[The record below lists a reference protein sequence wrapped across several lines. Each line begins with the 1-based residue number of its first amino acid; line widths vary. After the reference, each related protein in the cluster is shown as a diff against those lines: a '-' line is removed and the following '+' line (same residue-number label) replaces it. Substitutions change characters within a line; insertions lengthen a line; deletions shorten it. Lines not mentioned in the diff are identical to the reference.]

1 MTETSVQCFLD
12 LAGTDR
18 DPIQPARFA
27 ALVEDFG
34 RIGGTADGG
43 VTRRAFSDEDVIAR
57 EKALGIMQQELGLSV
72 RIDAWGNIFGRRPGR
87 RPELPALLT
96 GSHLDSVPN
105 GGRFDGPAG
114 VLCGLEAI
122 RALDRLDIQ
131 TDRPL
136 EVAVFTAEEP
146 NAFGLSTIGSQ
157 GITGALTTE
166 DLHARRDDRGTTLA
180 EALRRIGGDPD
191 HLESARLKPGRV
203 EAFLEVHI
211 EQMSHLESAGKEI
224 GIVEGIAGIH
234 RLGIEITGRADHA
247 GTTPMDRRRDALAA
261 AAEVITAVRRL
272 ALAAG
277 DRAVATVGRIH
288 VEPNAVNVVPACV
301 ELDLEVRSYHPEET
315 QVIVAGLKRKCAGIE
330 STTHVKID
338 MEDPTYYTEPLR
350 FSDRLCQTVA
360 EACRRLNYP
369 AMSSISMAG
378 HDAYHLARVADT
390 SMIFVPCKEGVSHH
404 PAEWTDPEALAKA
417 ARVLALTWL
426 LLDRDSRG
434 RS

>member
-1 MTETSVQCFLD
+1 MTETSIRRL
-12 LAGTDR
+12 LETAGTAR
-18 DPIQPARFA
+18 DPIQTARIA
-27 ALVEDFG
+27 ALVEEFG
-34 RIGGTADGG
+34 IIGGTADGG

-57 EKALGIMQQELGLSV
+57 EKALAIMQQELGLSV

-87 RPELPALLT
+87 RPELPVLLT

-114 VLCGLEAI
+114 VFCSLEAI
-122 RALDRLDIQ
+122 RALSLLDIQ
-131 TDRPL
+131 TDHAL

-157 GITGALTTE
+157 GITGGLSRN
-166 DLHARRDDRGTTLA
+166 DLVGRKDEHGIRLA
-180 EALRRIGGDPD
+180 DALRRIGGDPD

-203 EAFLEVHI
+203 EAFLEIHI
-211 EQMSHLESAGKEI
+211 EQMTHLESAGKDI
-224 GIVEGIAGIH
+224 GIVEGITGIH

-272 ALAAG
+272 AAAAG
-277 DRAVATVGRIH
+277 DRAVGTVGRIR
-288 VEPNAVNVVPACV
+288 VEPNAVNVVPAYV
-301 ELDLEVRSYHPEET
+301 ELDVEVRSYHPEET

-330 STTHVKID
+330 SAAHVKID
-338 MEDPTYYTEPLR
+338 IEDPTYYTEPLR
-350 FSDRLCQTVA
+350 FSDRLCQTVT
-360 EACRRLNYP
+360 EACRRLDYP
-369 AMSSISMAG
+369 TMSSISMAG
-378 HDAYHLARVADT
+378 HDAYHLARVAD
-390 SMIFVPCKEGVSHH
+390 SAMIFVPCKEGVSHH
-404 PAEWTDPEALAKA
+404 PAEWTDPASLAKA

-426 LLDRDSRG
+426 LLDRG